1 MKYSQKLI
9 KDMPTFTPQT
19 SVKDDSSKYYSVID
33 GVKYRNSAVLVPLVE
48 KSNGTE
54 IILTIRSND
63 LPSHAGQISFPGGKV
78 DAEDKNPV
86 DTAYREAFEE
96 IGLSEKHIKRLGYL
110 DITTTGTNYMILP
123 VVGFID
129 IDFLPKINKNEVEDI
144 IYLPLEFIEHKNNL
158 KFVDKEFNGTR
169 KSFYLYQYK
178 EYSIWGATARI
189 LKTLSERFFQ

>member
-9 KDMPTFTPQT
+9 KDMPPFIPQT
-19 SVKDDSSKYYSVID
+19 SVKDDSTKYYSVID

-48 KSNGTE
+48 KSNGTK

-78 DAEDKNPV
+78 DAKDKNPV

-110 DITTTGTNYMILP
+110 DVTTTGTNYMILP
-123 VVGFID
+123 VVGLID
-129 IDFLPKINKNEVEDI
+129 IDFLPKINRNEVEDI

-158 KFVDKEFNGTR
+158 KYVDKEFNGTR

>member
-9 KDMPTFTPQT
+9 KDMPAFTPQT
-19 SVKDDSSKYYSVID
+19 SIKDYNTKYYSVIN

-123 VVGFID
+123 VVGLID
-129 IDFLPKINKNEVEDI
+129 IDFLPKINRNEVEDI

-158 KFVDKEFNGTR
+158 KYVDKEFNGTR

>member
-9 KDMPTFTPQT
+9 KDMPAFTPQT
-19 SVKDDSSKYYSVID
+19 SIKDYNTKYYSVIN

-78 DAEDKNPV
+78 DVEDKNPV

-123 VVGFID
+123 VVGLIEL
-129 IDFLPKINKNEVEDI
+129 DFLPKINRNEVEDI

-158 KFVDKEFNGTR
+158 KYVDKEFNGTR

>member
-9 KDMPTFTPQT
+9 KDMPAFTPQT
-19 SVKDDSSKYYSVID
+19 SIKDYNTKYYSVIN

-123 VVGFID
+123 VVGLID
-129 IDFLPKINKNEVEDI
+129 IDFLPKINRNEVKDI

-158 KFVDKEFNGTR
+158 KYVDKEFNGTR

>member
-1 MKYSQKLI
+1 MEYSQKLI
-9 KDMPTFTPQT
+9 KDMPPFIPQT
-19 SVKDDSSKYYSVID
+19 SVKDDGTKYYSVID

-48 KSNGTE
+48 KSNGTK

-123 VVGFID
+123 VVGLINV
-129 IDFLPKINKNEVEDI
+129 DFLPKINRNEVEDI
-144 IYLPLEFIEHKNNL
+144 IYLPLEFIKHKNNL
-158 KFVDKEFNGTR
+158 KYVDKEFNGTR

>member
-9 KDMPTFTPQT
+9 KDMPPFIPQT
-19 SVKDDSSKYYSVID
+19 SVKDDSTKYYSVID

-48 KSNGTE
+48 KSNGTK

-78 DAEDKNPV
+78 DAKDKNPV

-123 VVGFID
+123 VVGLID
-129 IDFLPKINKNEVEDI
+129 IDFLPKINRNEVEDI

-158 KFVDKEFNGTR
+158 KYVDKEFNGTR

>member
-9 KDMPTFTPQT
+9 KDMPPFIPQT
-19 SVKDDSSKYYSVID
+19 SVKDDSTKYYSVID

-48 KSNGTE
+48 KSNGTK

-123 VVGFID
+123 VVGLID
-129 IDFLPKINKNEVEDI
+129 IDFLPKINRNEVKDI

-158 KFVDKEFNGTR
+158 KYVDKEFNGTR